1 MTDESAVDAE
11 LEGRA
16 GTEKVTRR
24 GFLTSS
30 LLAGGGL
37 AALGGAAFGGYEWPH
52 GASSAKPPS

>member
-1 MTDESAVDAE
+1 MDNDRVESAE
-11 LEGRA
+11 PKPRPSEG
-16 GTEKVTRR
+16 KVTRR